1 MKKNHS
7 NLNDISDCL
16 FCGMVAGK
24 IPYNKIYEDDKHLA
38 FLTIFPNT
46 PGVTVVIPKE
56 HHGSSAFEQ
65 SDKVLQ
71 ELIVATKNT
80 AKILTNYYKDV
91 GRCGMVL
98 EGFGVDHLH
107 AKLYPLHGTNVKEWQ
122 PIESDSK
129 KDYYEM
135 YPGYICSN
143 DSRLADS
150 KELEDLAKKIRE
162 SIG

>member
-1 MKKNHS
+1 MNTVA
-7 NLNDISDCL
+7 DCI
-16 FCGMVAGK
+16 FCKMVAGE
-24 IPYNKIYEDDKHLA
+24 IPYHKIYEDEKHLA

-46 PGVTVVIPKE
+46 KGATVVITKE

-65 SDKVLQ
+65 SDTVLQ

-80 AKILTNYYKDV
+80 ATILTNYFKDV
-91 GRCGMVL
+91 GRCGMVF

-107 AKLYPLHGTNVKEWQ
+107 SKLYPLHGTSIPEWK
-122 PIESDSK
+122 PIESGKK

-143 DSRLADS
+143 DSELADND
-150 KELEDLAKKIRE
+150 ELAELAKKIRE
-162 SIG
+162 HK